1 MRNLA
6 SQVLERLRKRAGE
19 LPPAAKE
26 EARRVLDLKSSIMG
40 QYQFL
45 LGRKINATRTRVHG
59 DYHLG
64 QVLYTG
70 KDFVIIDFE
79 GEPARPLSERSIKR
93 SPLYDVAGMLR
104 SFSYAA
110 YVASL
115 NQADRGI
122 VRPED
127 VPSIELWVNL
137 WIQWVS
143 SAFLKAYLEV
153 SSRGSFLP
161 AEREG
166 LKVLLEAYLLDKSMY
181 ELAYELNNRPDWVRV
196 PIRGILELL
205 RAPQ

>member
-1 MRNLA
+1 QSMRNLA
-6 SQVLERLRKRAGE
+6 SQVLDRLRKRAAE
-19 LPPAAKE
+19 LPSAAKE
-26 EARRVLDLKSSIMG
+26 DARKIVDLKSDIMSR
-40 QYQFL
+40 YQLL
-45 LGRKINATRTRVHG
+45 LGRKINAMRTRVHG

-110 YVASL
+110 YVASFH
-115 NQADRGI
+115 QVDRGI

-127 VPSIELWVNL
+127 VPSIEPWVTLWT
-137 WIQWVS
+137 QWVS

-153 SSRGSFLP
+153 
-161 AEREG
+161 A
-166 LKVLLEAYLLDKSMY
+166 
-181 ELAYELNNRPDWVRV
+181 
-196 PIRGILELL
+196 
-205 RAPQ
+205 